1 MANTTIAVIPA
12 KAGIQHR
19 RTSWRPAFA
28 GMTAWALA
36 AVCGAAHAQGTAYVS
51 SEKDDALTMIDLATL
66 TVKGTVPTCKRGRH
80 IQLTPDRKIMVAC
93 TDSNAADVI
102 DPATGKSLRRVPLGD
117 EPEAFDIS
125 PDGKTLYVSNE
136 DAAEA
141 SFIDAASGKK
151 LQSIKVGQEPE
162 GVKVSADGKTLYVTS
177 EVASLVHVIDVATA
191 KITKNVKV
199 GKRPRRMALTP
210 DGKELWV
217 TNELGAS
224 VSIIATATHTV
235 TDTIKLEVKGARA
248 QDITPVG
255 ILMARDGKRAFVAL
269 GKANHVAF
277 VDVASRKTTNL
288 VLVGKRAWNVALD
301 KAEARLFVVNGLS
314 DDVTVVDVAG
324 AKPIKSIPVGR
335 VPYGVVIVE

>member
-1 MANTTIAVIPA
+1 MTSTPARRALGIAC
-12 KAGIQHR
+12 
-19 RTSWRPAFA
+19 
-28 GMTAWALA
+28 ALITCCTLA
-36 AVCGAAHAQGTAYVS
+36 SAQGTAYVS

-66 TVKGTVPTCKRGRH
+66 AVKGTVPTCKRGRH
-80 IQLTPDRKIMVAC
+80 IQVTPDRKIMVAC
-93 TDSNAADVI
+93 TDANAADVI

-117 EPEAFDIS
+117 EPEAFDLS
-125 PDGKTLYVSNE
+125 PDGKTIYVSNE

-141 SFIDAASGKK
+141 SFIDAASGKT

-162 GVKVSADGKTLYVTS
+162 GVKVSADGKTLYITS
-177 EVASLVHVIDVATA
+177 EVASLIHVIDVATA
-191 KITKNVKV
+191 KITHNVKV

-210 DGKELWV
+210 DGRELWV

-224 VSIIATATHTV
+224 ISIIATATNAV
-235 TDTIKLEVKGARA
+235 IGTIPLEVKGARA
-248 QDITPVG
+248 TDITPVG
-255 ILMARDGKRAFVAL
+255 ILMSRDGKRAFVAL

-277 VDVASRKTTNL
+277 IDVASRKTTQL

-324 AKPIKSIPVGR
+324 GKAIKSIPVGR
-335 VPYGVVIVE
+335 VPYGVAILE